1 MSVKIYYHP
10 SPPQQKRTEE
20 SYVKTIK
27 TQSLYDSHTW
37 WVFFFTNEHITILSK
52 AAFSGSDHKEISWF
66 MNSHLSIIFLSYVI
80 YIKVTWGGG
89 GSITVKYYVLLFFHQ
104 HDQV

>member
-10 SPPQQKRTEE
+10 SPPPNKKEQKNPMLKPLKHSPYMTVIRGG
-20 SYVKTIK
+20 V
-27 TQSLYDSHTW
+27 
-37 WVFFFTNEHITILSK
+37 VFFTNEHFTILSK
-52 AAFSGSDHKEISWF
+52 AAFSGSDHKEMSWF

-89 GSITVKYYVLLFFHQ
+89 VYNS
-104 HDQV
+104 